1 MNNIQKFYTLI
12 ISTVSTILIY
22 IYGDSANMIIAL
34 CGFFALDFITGLC
47 VAIYN
52 DSKHGLSSAIG
63 IKGLI
68 KKCLIL
74 ILICCIHQA
83 CNVLGIMQIS
93 SIVTISFIITE
104 CISIIENIGSIIK
117 LPEVIT
123 KFIDVLNEKKRG

>member
-1 MNNIQKFYTLI
+1 MNSIQKFYTILI
-12 ISTVSTILIY
+12 ATISTILTHL
-22 IYGDSANMIIAL
+22 YGESACLIITL
-34 CGFFALDFITGLC
+34 CGFFALDFVTGLF

-52 DSKHGLSSAIG
+52 DKKAGLSSSIG

-83 CNVLGIMQIS
+83 CIVLGIMQIS

-104 CISIIENIGSIIK
+104 TISIIENVGSIVK

-123 KFIDVLNEKKRG
+123 KFIEVLNEKKRD